1 MVSVFKIL
9 LAFCFFLPSLL
20 HAETYTFGI
29 VPQQSASK
37 LAALWV
43 PILRQVSKDSGHKLI
58 FKTAKDIPEFEKK
71 LANEEYDFSY
81 MNPYH
86 YTVFHESANYNAI
99 LKAKDKR
106 IKGII
111 VVKKDSPY
119 KQLEDLNNQN
129 IAFPSPAAF
138 AATILTQSAL
148 KQRKVNITPKYV
160 SSHDS
165 VYRNI
170 AQGRL
175 AAGGGVIRTFKNTEA
190 SIKDQLTIL
199 WTSDGFTP
207 HAIAVHKRVP
217 SKNANSIQKSFIT
230 LSSENNTKKLLS
242 KIKLKGLESAQNA
255 DWNDVREL
263 KIEILK

>member
-1 MVSVFKIL
+1 MASAFKTL
-9 LAFCFFLPSLL
+9 LASCLLLPSLSN
-20 HAETYTFGI
+20 AETYSFGI

-43 PILRQVSKDSGHKLI
+43 PILRQVSTESGHRLI
-58 FKTAKDIPEFEKK
+58 FKTAKNIPEFEKK
-71 LANEEYDFSY
+71 LAEGKYDFSY

-86 YTVFHESANYNAI
+86 YTVFHKSSNYNAI

-106 IKGII
+106 IKGIV
-111 VVKKDSPY
+111 VVKKNSPY
-119 KQLEDLNNQN
+119 KRLEDLNNQS

-138 AATILTQSAL
+138 AATILTQSAF
-148 KQRKVNITPKYV
+148 KQRKLNITPKYV

-165 VYRNI
+165 VYRNV

-190 SIKDQLTIL
+190 NIKDQLAIL

-207 HAIAVHKRVP
+207 HAIAAHERVP
-217 SKNANSIQKSFIT
+217 SEDTKSIQKSFIT
-230 LSSENNTKKLLS
+230 LSTTDKTMKLLS
-242 KIKLKGLESAQNA
+242 KIKLKGLESAQDS
-255 DWNDVREL
+255 DWNDIREL

>member
-1 MVSVFKIL
+1 MASAFKTL
-9 LAFCFFLPSLL
+9 LACCFIFPSLSN
-20 HAETYTFGI
+20 AETYSFGI

-43 PILRQVSKDSGHKLI
+43 PILRQVSTESGHKLI
-58 FKTAKDIPEFEKK
+58 FKTAKNIPEFEKK
-71 LANEEYDFSY
+71 LAEGEYDFSY

-86 YTVFHESANYNAI
+86 YTVFHKLSNYSAI

-111 VVKKDSPY
+111 VVKKNSPY
-119 KQLEDLNNQN
+119 KRLEDLSNQT

-138 AATILTQSAL
+138 AASILTQSAF
-148 KQRKVNITPKYV
+148 KQHNLNITPKYV

-165 VYRNI
+165 VYRNV
-170 AQGRL
+170 AKGRL

-190 SIKDQLTIL
+190 SIKDQLTVL

-207 HAIAVHKRVP
+207 HAIAAHERVP
-217 SKNANSIQKSFIT
+217 SEDVKDIQKSFIN
-230 LSSENNTKKLLS
+230 LSSVEKTKKLLA
-242 KIKLKGLESAQNA
+242 KIKLKGLESAQNS
-255 DWNDVREL
+255 DWDDVREL